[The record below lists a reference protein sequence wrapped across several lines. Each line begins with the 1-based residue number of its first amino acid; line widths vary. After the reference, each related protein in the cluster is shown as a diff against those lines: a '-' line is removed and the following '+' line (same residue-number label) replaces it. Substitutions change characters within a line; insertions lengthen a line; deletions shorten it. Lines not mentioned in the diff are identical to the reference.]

1 MGGRPGCVSD
11 RGGYRVIPDPPQG
24 GNGHP
29 HFPSSQPAKEGTE
42 VRCPGMGEHRSR
54 KENLKLGI
62 PVNEKIH
69 RLTMAYLK
77 S

>member
-11 RGGYRVIPDPPQG
+11 REAGGLYLTRRRGV
-24 GNGHP
+24 NGHP

-62 PVNEKIH
+62 PVDEKK
-69 RLTMAYLK
+69 RNKVLAL
-77 S
+77 